1 MSQNCELRGYETYR
15 LQALLNSDTET
26 NAALEND
33 CFSSLLGCS
42 TQKMQTFMRRGP
54 RNTTAPNNS
63 FAMASAGRT
72 VARTDLNHTP
82 GSSTSILL
90 AFYWASKPLN
100 PKP

>member
-15 LQALLNSDTET
+15 LQALLNSDPET
-26 NAALEND
+26 SAALEND
-33 CFSSLLGCS
+33 CFCPLLGCS
-42 TQKMQTFMRRGP
+42 TQKNEDFCAKGP

-82 GSSTSILL
+82 GSSTSIFM